1 MTSTIKVDNIQKVS
15 DASNIIKKCSATTTI
30 GSGSGNT
37 VVVCGSTVTI
47 GRCGGTV
54 ALASGATQSGF
65 GRSGSVNWDTTPKT
79 TGFTASNG
87 EGYFINSAGGAV
99 TVTLPGSPSAGN
111 IVAISDYNGSA
122 SSNPITVGRNGSNI
136 NGSASD
142 LTIAKPNSSAVLV
155 YVDGTTG
162 WQLVGTGN
170 TSDFT
175 NAFIS
180 ATGGT
185 ITTSGDF
192 KIHTFTGPGTFT
204 VTNEGTPSGSTTV
217 EYLVVAG
224 GGAGGS
230 RAAGGGGGGG
240 FRFYGAC
247 IAAPYPASP
256 LVAPA
261 ALPVTAQ
268 GYPITVGAGGVGRS
282 PSNCEMPGNRGS
294 VSTFSTITSTGGGG
308 GQGASCQPNPLAPGG
323 SGGGGAPASGNAS
336 NPNVPGGSGNTPPV
350 SPPQGNNG
358 GSSGIDYN
366 GGGGGGAIQS
376 GQPAGPSPGNG
387 TSGGGYGG
395 DGGGF
400 PTTHFGPSGVTCGSF
415 KYYAGGAGGGAW
427 PSSNPGPGGAGGK
440 GGGAVGIASGGAPSF
455 SGPRTATAGTTN
467 SGGGGGGA
475 GGGDVGP
482 SPTGPAIVGGTGG
495 SGIVIIRYKFQ

>member
-1 MTSTIKVDNIQKVS
+1 MTSTIKVNNIQNQCG
-15 DASNIIKKCSATTTI
+15 ANIIKEDSNTI
-30 GSGSGNT
+30 TLGASGD
-37 VVVCGSTVTI
+37 TVT
-47 GRCGGTV
+47 
-54 ALASGATQSGF
+54 LASGASQTGF
-65 GRSGSVNWDTTPKT
+65 GREGSVDWQTTPKT
-79 TGFTASNG
+79 ATFTAVNG
-87 EGYFINSAGGAV
+87 EGYFVNGAGGAV

-111 IVAISDYNGSA
+111 IVAISDYSGSA
-122 SSNPITVGRNGSNI
+122 STNPITIARNGSNI
-136 NGSASD
+136 NGSASN
-142 LTIAKPNSSAVLV
+142 LTIAKPDSSAVLV

-175 NAFIS
+175 NSFIS

-185 ITTSGDF
+185 ITCCGDY

-204 VTNEGTPSGSTTV
+204 VTNAGAPSGSTTV

-268 GYPITVGAGGVGRS
+268 GYPITVGAGGVGRT
-282 PSNCEMPGNRGS
+282 PSNNEMPGNRGS
-294 VSTFSTITSTGGGG
+294 ISTFSTITSTGGGG

-323 SGGGGAPASGNAS
+323 SGGGGAPGSGNPS
-336 NPNVPGGSGNTPPV
+336 NPNTPGGSGNTPPV

-358 GSSGIDYN
+358 GSSGLDYN
-366 GGGGGGAIQS
+366 GGGGGGAINTGS
-376 GQPAGPSPGNG
+376 NATP
-387 TSGGGYGG
+387 SGGGAGG

-400 PTTHFGPSGVTCGSF
+400 PPAHFGPSGVTCGSF
-415 KYYAGGAGGGAW
+415 KYYAGGAGGGSW
-427 PSSNPGPGGAGGK
+427 PVSYPGPGGAGGK
-440 GGGAVGIASGGAPSF
+440 GGGAAGITAGDSPSYP
-455 SGPRTATAGTTN
+455 SRTATAGTVN

-495 SGIVIIRYKFQ
+495 SGIVVIRYKFQ

>member
-1 MTSTIKVDNIQKVS
+1 MTSTIKVNNIQNQCG
-15 DASNIIKKCSATTTI
+15 ANIIKEDSNTI
-30 GSGSGNT
+30 TLGASGD
-37 VVVCGSTVTI
+37 TVT
-47 GRCGGTV
+47 
-54 ALASGATQSGF
+54 LASGASQTGF
-65 GRSGSVNWDTTPKT
+65 GREGSVDWQTTPKT
-79 TGFTASNG
+79 ATFTAVNG
-87 EGYFINSAGGAV
+87 EGYFVNGAGGAV

-111 IVAISDYNGSA
+111 IVAISDYSGSA
-122 SSNPITVGRNGSNI
+122 STNPITIARNGSNI
-136 NGSASD
+136 NGSASN
-142 LTIAKPNSSAVLV
+142 LTIAKPDSSAVLV

-175 NAFIS
+175 NSFIS

-185 ITTSGDF
+185 ITCCGDYKF
-192 KIHTFTGPGTFT
+192 HTFTGPGTFT
-204 VTNEGTPSGSTTV
+204 VTNAGAPSGSTTV

-268 GYPITVGAGGVGRS
+268 GYPITVGAGGVGRT
-282 PSNCEMPGNRGS
+282 PSNNEMPGNRGS
-294 VSTFSTITSTGGGG
+294 ISTFSTITSTGGGG

-323 SGGGGAPASGNAS
+323 SGGGGAPGSGNPS
-336 NPNVPGGSGNTPPV
+336 NPNTPGGSGNTPPV

-358 GSSGIDYN
+358 GSSGLDYN
-366 GGGGGGAIQS
+366 GGGGGGAINTGS
-376 GQPAGPSPGNG
+376 NATP
-387 TSGGGYGG
+387 SGGGAGG

-400 PTTHFGPSGVTCGSF
+400 PPAHFGPSGVTCGSF
-415 KYYAGGAGGGAW
+415 KYYAGGAGGGSW
-427 PSSNPGPGGAGGK
+427 PVSYPGPGGAGGK
-440 GGGAVGIASGGAPSF
+440 GGGAAGITAGDSPSYP
-455 SGPRTATAGTTN
+455 SRTATAGTVN

-495 SGIVIIRYKFQ
+495 SGIVVIRYKFQ